1 MTAHQH
7 GGKRPGA
14 GRPSKDGRT
23 ERLSVRL
30 SSRLAGRLRDSGQ
43 AGEII
48 ESALEF
54 GAVNQDGLSLTFLAE
69 FAWLGRLYWPVE
81 GGDGTTIEDIPLRL
95 SDAKLHED
103 WTIWHGDDGP
113 GIETAYRQ
121 YGLMAQRVQA
131 VLRKA
136 NPLLRPAGLDP
147 LNGGR
152 CVDVGQAV
160 ELLHAYALIL
170 NDGHLPCG
178 GRALSRFIFGQD
190 SRIESKAHL
199 IATALEAGRL
209 DVAVACGAGDYA
221 VTGEAAV
228 LARLREGLKVETA
241 LDWWKRN
248 PEFCRRIDPDIE
260 TMAAIPGFLDLAEA
274 TRKVLFWGSL
284 FGSEPDWASLRAFKA
299 AWFPMA
305 ARHGEGLLLHLLE
318 RFDVLKA
325 GAVRHR
331 LSIEIPGERNPAD
344 YAVLGLVP
352 GASRREIDAAFRR
365 LAQRAHPDKG
375 GNAEHFTRITQARD
389 RLISGT
395 NSR

>member
-69 FAWLGRLYWPVE
+69 FARLGRLYWPVE

-103 WTIWHGDDGP
+103 WMIWHGDDGP

-121 YGLMAQRVQA
+121 YG
-131 VLRKA
+131 
-136 NPLLRPAGLDP
+136 
-147 LNGGR
+147 
-152 CVDVGQAV
+152 
-160 ELLHAYALIL
+160 
-170 NDGHLPCG
+170 
-178 GRALSRFIFGQD
+178 
-190 SRIESKAHL
+190 
-199 IATALEAGRL
+199 
-209 DVAVACGAGDYA
+209 
-221 VTGEAAV
+221 
-228 LARLREGLKVETA
+228 
-241 LDWWKRN
+241 
-248 PEFCRRIDPDIE
+248 
-260 TMAAIPGFLDLAEA
+260 
-274 TRKVLFWGSL
+274 
-284 FGSEPDWASLRAFKA
+284 
-299 AWFPMA
+299 PM
-305 ARHGEGLLLHLLE
+305 
-318 RFDVLKA
+318 
-325 GAVRHR
+325 
-331 LSIEIPGERNPAD
+331 
-344 YAVLGLVP
+344 
-352 GASRREIDAAFRR
+352 
-365 LAQRAHPDKG
+365 AQRAHPDKG